1 MSPYSGPSRMLQVV
15 DFFAL
20 TKRSCELCPV
30 NHLLIISCISQ
41 SAAVTPVSTIPI
53 QNSITIQRQCVCAP
67 SAIKDNS
74 GTRACY
80 VTITCCTVANLW
92 RQHELSVASTCF
104 VCWFHQFFRRLY
116 LKVPTN
122 TVEKHVLWHLS
133 TPLIG
138 NLGLQECRMH
148 LRLKVSSIIHGICKN
163 YRTRTSSLS
172 KMVKQDHSCTHIKGL
187 IICSTSVPEICYF
200 NSTLHFE
207 QSAY

>member
-1 MSPYSGPSRMLQVV
+1 M
-15 DFFAL
+15 
-20 TKRSCELCPV
+20 
-30 NHLLIISCISQ
+30 SQ
-41 SAAVTPVSTIPI
+41 SATVTPVSTITI

-67 SAIKDNS
+67 SAIKNNS
-74 GTRACY
+74 GTRARY
-80 VTITCCTVANLW
+80 VTIACCTVANLW

-116 LKVPTN
+116 LKSANKYGGETCALAPIHASNWEPWASRVQDAPSL
-122 TVEKHVLWHLS
+122 ESL
-133 TPLIG
+133 
-138 NLGLQECRMH
+138 
-148 LRLKVSSIIHGICKN
+148 SIIHGKCKN
-163 YRTRTSSLS
+163 YRTRTSNPS